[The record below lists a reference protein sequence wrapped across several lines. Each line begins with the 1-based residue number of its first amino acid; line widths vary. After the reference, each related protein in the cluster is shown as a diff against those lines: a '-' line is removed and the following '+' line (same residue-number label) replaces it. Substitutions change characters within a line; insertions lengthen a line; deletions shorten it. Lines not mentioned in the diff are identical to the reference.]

1 MFAAYIVPYLIYLI
15 PLAVLVLFAVSL
27 ILYLTAKHRNK
38 RNPGTYTDRQM
49 KARFIF
55 TVVTGIIAAV
65 MAASV
70 IGIMVLLFTAVAFM

>member
-38 RNPGTYTDRQM
+38 RSPGTYTDRQLKM
-49 KARFIF
+49 RLTFLIVSGSIAGCMLI
-55 TVVTGIIAAV
+55 VVISLIA
-65 MAASV
+65 
-70 IGIMVLLFTAVAFM
+70 LLFMAVAFM

>member
-1 MFAAYIVPYLIYLI
+1 MALYLI
-15 PLAVLVLFAVSL
+15 PIIFFGLPAIMLVLFAVGL